1 MNISKLEE
9 RKQRQSVRYRTNRR
23 EEEQRL
29 RTEDFRVENILRNN
43 DGDRFDD
50 KNKIKVVTKEKLRVL
65 FITKV
70 ENKETILENC
80 TYSNL
85 MNFV

>member
-29 RTEDFRVENILRNN
+29 RTEDFRVENILRND

-50 KNKIKVVTKEKLRVL
+50 KNKIKVVTKENLRVL

>member
-1 MNISKLEE
+1 MNISNLEE
-9 RKQRQSVRYRTNRR
+9 RKQRQSVRYRTNRK

-29 RTEDFRVENILRNN
+29 RTEDFRVENILRND

-70 ENKETILENC
+70 ENKENILENC

>member
-1 MNISKLEE
+1 MNISNLEE
-9 RKQRQSVRYRTNRR
+9 RKQRQSVRYRTNRK

-29 RTEDFRVENILRNN
+29 RTEDFRVENILRND

>member
-1 MNISKLEE
+1 MNISNLEE
-9 RKQRQSVRYRTNRR
+9 RKQRQSVRYRTNRK

-29 RTEDFRVENILRNN
+29 RTEDLRVENILWND

-70 ENKETILENC
+70 KNKETILENC